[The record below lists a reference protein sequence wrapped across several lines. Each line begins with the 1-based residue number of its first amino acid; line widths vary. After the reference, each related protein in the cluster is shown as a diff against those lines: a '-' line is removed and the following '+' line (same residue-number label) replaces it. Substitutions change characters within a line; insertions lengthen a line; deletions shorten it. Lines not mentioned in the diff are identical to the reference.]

1 MARKKKRTYGDMAR
15 EAAGIEAEMAE
26 ERARMAGIMAGA
38 LASGGAAVKLG
49 DCSDG
54 DLRRVMVMVAKD
66 IDLYLDRLAAEK
78 QAHRDAQKKGGAA
91 RKKRSGESV
100 DRTVA
105 EDAREE
111 VHEEVPDGTRDD
123 AVPESAPAGRDI
135 FSAYGSV
142 QSDKL
147 EIPGLESFGAS
158 MKGGSRTGRE

>member
-15 EAAGIEAEMAE
+15 DAAGIEAEMAE

-66 IDLYLDRLAAEK
+66 IDLYLGRLAAEK

-91 RKKRSGESV
+91 RKKQSGEPA
-100 DRTVA
+100 DRTAA
-105 EDAREE
+105 EDAPGE
-111 VHEEVPDGTRDD
+111 VLDGARSDTMPGT
-123 AVPESAPAGRDI
+123 ASAGQDI
-135 FSAYGSV
+135 FMAYGNV
-142 QSDKL
+142 QQDDL
-147 EIPGLESFGAS
+147 EIPGLESFGAGTKS
-158 MKGGSRTGRE
+158 RSRTG